1 MDCQIKAT
9 CTGETTYAVCTKYES
24 SVNEDSKLKNI
35 ECKSIEETTEDIYEQ
50 IENFNTSLL
59 GEGSINYVL
68 TTDNKIIIKNVIK
81 SFEDEITLLKQKVDS
96 LENRQFCDIPISS
109 CNINLSC
116 LSLPCEQEIL
126 TVEDLFNA
134 LIQKVCTP

>member
-1 MDCQIKAT
+1 MDCQVKAT
-9 CTGETTYAVCTKYES
+9 CTGETSYAVCTKYES
-24 SVNEDSKLKNI
+24 TVNGDSKLKNI

-50 IENFNTSLL
+50 LENTSTDLL
-59 GEGSINYVL
+59 GDVCIDYVL
-68 TTDNKIIIKNVIK
+68 TTDNKLIIKNVVK
-81 SFEDEITLLKQKVDS
+81 SFEDEICTLKQKVQD

-109 CNINLSC
+109 CNINLDC
-116 LSLPCEQEIL
+116 LSLPCEQDIV